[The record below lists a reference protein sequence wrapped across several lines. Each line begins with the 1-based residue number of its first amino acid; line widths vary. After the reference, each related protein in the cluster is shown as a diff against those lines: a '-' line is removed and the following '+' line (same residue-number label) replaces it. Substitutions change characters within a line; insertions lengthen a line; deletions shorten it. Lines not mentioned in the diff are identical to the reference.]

1 MRPSNSCLHSIRAR
15 RQDLHNPQE
24 ARMAT
29 LNITKV
35 TCDRKQDVIG
45 EDEAEIWLD
54 GHLKWSNT
62 MKKNQSRDLSLSQ
75 DFTDSIAVEVKERNP
90 NSSKSLG
97 VRTVEAHNPGV
108 GPLDFKTSGAD
119 Y

>member
-1 MRPSNSCLHSIRAR
+1 
-15 RQDLHNPQE
+15 
-24 ARMAT
+24 MAT
-29 LNITKV
+29 ITITKV

-54 GHLKWSNT
+54 GHMKWSNT

-75 DFTDSIAVEVKERNP
+75 DFTDSIAVEIKERNP

-97 VRTVEAHNPGV
+97 VRTVEEHNPGV

-119 Y
+119 YKLNYHVK

>member
-1 MRPSNSCLHSIRAR
+1 
-15 RQDLHNPQE
+15 
-24 ARMAT
+24 MAT
-29 LNITKV
+29 LTITKV

-54 GHLKWSNT
+54 GHMRWSNT
-62 MKKNQSRDLSLSQ
+62 MKKNQSRDISLSQ

-90 NSSKSLG
+90 HSSKSLG

-119 Y
+119 YTLNYSVR